1 MTSLKGNAETARAI
15 VRRLIDDVAM
25 IIWESE
31 VDGRCTYLNPESG
44 IAPAAV
50 ANINL
55 ADWFRF
61 IHPDDLSRTAQAV
74 RHAKA
79 NRIEYKL
86 EYRVVRSDGSVRWIM
101 STAAPRFSPDGRLQ
115 AYVGSLI
122 DVSDSHEVRARLARS
137 EAEHRLLTQHAGD
150 LIAHSDA
157 NDHYVYVSSS
167 HKDILGYEP
176 QELIGTHLFSY
187 LHPDDRRPRV
197 TEQGRPSGL
206 VNVRFRHKNGD
217 WVWLGASTRTIR
229 DPESGAKLGV
239 VSVARDITAQLAA
252 ERELR
257 QREERFRSLTSMS
270 SDWYWETDA
279 QSRITFFSD
288 GLRKQQSIEP
298 KHLIGTTFGSR
309 AANPQD
315 PAFLALLDCMATRQ
329 PFHDT
334 MYVAKSHS
342 QPDAIRYL
350 RVSGEP
356 VFDNGL
362 FLGYRGV
369 TRDVTHEVRATRALE
384 RLATR
389 DALTELPNRAQL
401 DSLLE
406 KRLTQRHGGAPQ
418 AVFFIDLDGFKEIND
433 SLGHA
438 AGDTLLK
445 EIARRLTRIV
455 RADDMVARQGGDE
468 FVVVA
473 ECTHGSQSAAAIATA
488 LCDVIEA
495 PLMIEGYEVNT
506 ASSIG
511 ISLFP
516 QDGDSAG
523 ALLQS
528 ADNALYRAKAAG
540 GNTYRFYTPEMG
552 AASKSRMK
560 LHAALRHALERNE
573 FMLHYQPR
581 VNLKTFEMI
590 GMEALLRWNHPELG
604 LISPTEFIPL
614 AEETGLI
621 DAIGEWVLQQ
631 ATVQTQQWLARYDRP
646 LRISVNLSPRQLRN
660 RKLADSVADALRVSG
675 LPATLLE
682 LELTETGLMED
693 PVLAAKVLKQLKES
707 GVRLAVDDFGTGYSS
722 LAYLCRFPLDTV
734 KLDRSFLLEKRPGS
748 ISPRKLAKA
757 IIDLAH
763 TLNLSVVAEGV
774 ETRQHMS
781 FLSKTPCDEIQGF
794 CFSKPIPAAQFEALL
809 QKGIHALPLQYATP
823 SRARSRK
830 DTPAAP
836 AAGPARA

>member
-1 MTSLKGNAETARAI
+1 MTFLKGNADNARAI

-25 IIWESE
+25 IIWEAD
-31 VDGRCTYLNPESG
+31 VDGCCTYLNPEAG
-44 IAPAAV
+44 IEPAAV
-50 ANINL
+50 GNINL

-61 IHPDDLSRTAQAV
+61 IHPDDLSRTAQMV

-79 NRIEYKL
+79 KRIEYKL
-86 EYRVVRSDGSVRWIM
+86 EYRVARSDGSVRWIM
-101 STAAPRFSPDGRLQ
+101 STGAPRLSPDGQLLG
-115 AYVGSLI
+115 YVGTLI
-122 DVSDSHEVRARLARS
+122 DVSDSHEARARLARS

-150 LIAHSDA
+150 LISHSDA
-157 NDHYVYVSSS
+157 EDRYLYVSSS

-187 LHPDDRRPRV
+187 LHPDDRRPRRAG
-197 TEQGRPSGL
+197 QDRPSGL
-206 VNVRFRHKNGD
+206 VNVRFRHKNGS

-229 DPESGAKLGV
+229 DPETGAKLGI

-257 QREERFRSLTSMS
+257 YREERFRSLTSLS
-270 SDWYWETDA
+270 SDWYWETDE
-279 QSRITFFSD
+279 QCRVTFFSE
-288 GLRKQQSIEP
+288 GQRKQLSTNP
-298 KHLIGTTFGSR
+298 KNLIGTTLGSR

-315 PAFLALLDCMATRQ
+315 PAFLALIERLTARQ
-329 PFHDT
+329 PFHDM

-342 QPDAIRYL
+342 HPDAVLYL
-350 RVSGEP
+350 RLSGEP
-356 VFDNGL
+356 IFDEGR

-369 TRDVTHEVRATRALE
+369 TRDVTREVRATRALE

-389 DALTELPNRAQL
+389 DPLTELPNRTQL

-406 KRLTQRHGGAPQ
+406 KRLSRRHGGAPQ
-418 AVFFIDLDGFKEIND
+418 GVFFIDLDGFKEVND

-445 EIARRLTRIV
+445 EIARRLSRVV

-473 ECTHGSQSAAAIATA
+473 ECVHGSQSAAAIATA
-488 LCDVIEA
+488 LCEAIEA
-495 PLMIEGYEVNT
+495 PLMIEGYEVKT
-506 ASSIG
+506 RSSIG

-516 QDGDSAG
+516 HDGDTTG
-523 ALLQS
+523 ALLQN
-528 ADNALYRAKAAG
+528 ADKALYRAKAAG
-540 GNTYRFYTPEMG
+540 GNTYRFYTPDMG
-552 AASKSRMK
+552 AASKTRMK
-560 LHAALRHALERNE
+560 LHTALQHALERNE
-573 FMLHYQPR
+573 FTLHYQPR
-581 VNLKTFEMI
+581 VNLKTFEMT
-590 GMEALLRWNHPELG
+590 GMEALLRWTHPELG
-604 LISPTEFIPL
+604 PIPPAEFIPL

-621 DAIGEWVLQQ
+621 DTIGEWVLRQ
-631 ATVQTQQWLARYDRP
+631 ATAQTQQWLARYGTP

-707 GVRLAVDDFGTGYSS
+707 GVRLSVDDFGTGYSS

-734 KLDRSFLLEKRPGS
+734 KLDRSFLLEKRPGP

-781 FLSKTPCDEIQGF
+781 FLSKTPCDEVQGF
-794 CFSKPIPAAQFEALL
+794 CFSKPLPAAQFEALL
-809 QKGIHALPLQYATP
+809 QNGLQPLPLKYAVTAP
-823 SRARSRK
+823 RSRR
-830 DTPAAP
+830 DTSPSPANGSISP
-836 AAGPARA
+836 